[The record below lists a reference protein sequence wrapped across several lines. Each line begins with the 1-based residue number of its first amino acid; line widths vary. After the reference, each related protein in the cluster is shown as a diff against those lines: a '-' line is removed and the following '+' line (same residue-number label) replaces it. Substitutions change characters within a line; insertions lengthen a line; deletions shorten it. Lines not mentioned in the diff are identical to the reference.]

1 MDVALIQRVNSKL
14 TDLAELQSREAA
26 TTLQRGWRQKRRA
39 AAARRPP
46 PAPSV
51 SSLAGS
57 LFGGRRD
64 APAPPAPKP
73 ETKQQEQW
81 EKEGTALTPFAL
93 AVVLRPRASDRVAAL
108 ERLAQL
114 ILDPNTKAASAGIFD
129 RYFASRDKFGAA
141 ATDDAPV
148 PVEVVLCLIRALS
161 DEAAAVAAAAAAAT
175 AAASAATAAVAVTA
189 DPAAAVAATAARA
202 AATAG
207 FSAGTCPT
215 IHS

>member
-1 MDVALIQRVNSKL
+1 MDAALIQRVNSKL

-73 ETKQQEQW
+73 ETRQQEQW

-93 AVVLRPRASDRVAAL
+93 ALPLLRRVVIWTLASPLLAHSQLVKRSRKMGSKCGPSSDKMSVPLLWKSTFKRPGAIEARFVFLR
-108 ERLAQL
+108 
-114 ILDPNTKAASAGIFD
+114 
-129 RYFASRDKFGAA
+129 
-141 ATDDAPV
+141 
-148 PVEVVLCLIRALS
+148 
-161 DEAAAVAAAAAAAT
+161 
-175 AAASAATAAVAVTA
+175 
-189 DPAAAVAATAARA
+189 
-202 AATAG
+202 
-207 FSAGTCPT
+207 
-215 IHS
+215 

>member
-1 MDVALIQRVNSKL
+1 MDAALIQRVNSKL

-51 SSLAGS
+51 SSLTGS
-57 LFGGRRD
+57 LFGGRRN

-93 AVVLRPRASDRVAAL
+93 EESSVLHAKAAAL
-108 ERLAQL
+108 AFNLA
-114 ILDPNTKAASAGIFD
+114 PPAKM
-129 RYFASRDKFGAA
+129 
-141 ATDDAPV
+141 PV
-148 PVEVVLCLIRALS
+148 YA
-161 DEAAAVAAAAAAAT
+161 EAAPEAAPADPLDLASNVPEDAVA
-175 AAASAATAAVAVTA
+175 
-189 DPAAAVAATAARA
+189 DPMNDAQCDEFVHALFA
-202 AATAG
+202 
-207 FSAGTCPT
+207 F
-215 IHS
+215 

>member
-1 MDVALIQRVNSKL
+1 MDAALIQRVNSKL

-73 ETKQQEQW
+73 ETKQQAQW

-93 AVVLRPRASDRVAAL
+93 AVVLRPRASDRVA
-108 ERLAQL
+108 
-114 ILDPNTKAASAGIFD
+114 D
-129 RYFASRDKFGAA
+129 RA
-141 ATDDAPV
+141 
-148 PVEVVLCLIRALS
+148 
-161 DEAAAVAAAAAAAT
+161 EAALKPAVGGAQT
-175 AAASAATAAVAVTA
+175 
-189 DPAAAVAATAARA
+189 
-202 AATAG
+202 
-207 FSAGTCPT
+207 
-215 IHS
+215 